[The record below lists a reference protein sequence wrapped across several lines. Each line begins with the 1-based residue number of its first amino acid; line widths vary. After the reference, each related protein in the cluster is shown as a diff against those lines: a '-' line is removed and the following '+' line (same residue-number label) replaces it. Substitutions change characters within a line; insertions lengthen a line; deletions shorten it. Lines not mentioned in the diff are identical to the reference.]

1 MSRRSLVIYGLLTAA
16 LLLPRA
22 AGADAPAPGPLPT
35 PSPAPSPLYP
45 APPVATTGTS
55 SIETQTISV
64 LLPGSVAPHNLATN
78 FWIEYGTTTAYEL
91 SNSTNH
97 PPTQMTP
104 SSITEPVGTVLNL
117 LTLQGSTIYHY
128 RVTAENSMGVSHGE
142 DATFT
147 TPPVVS
153 RPRPPHH
160 PTPWPPTS
168 AASQTPVKRAIAGS
182 SCAHPFKQVVLRNGD
197 NSTGDHRHIRVLVS
211 PPVGMEWNP
220 IGKVEICS
228 ASGVDTNGKHWHV
241 TGHPRGARHYF
252 AHGATVLRA
261 VITARVRK

>member
-1 MSRRSLVIYGLLTAA
+1 MIRRLTPALCGLCLAVIPAVA
-16 LLLPRA
+16 RA
-22 AGADAPAPGPLPT
+22 ESFLAPAPLPT
-35 PSPAPSPLYP
+35 PSPAPSPLDP
-45 APPVATTGTS
+45 GPPVAITGTS
-55 SIETQTISV
+55 TVEAQTISV
-64 LLPGSVAPHNLATN
+64 ALTGGVAPHNLTTD
-78 FWIEYGTTTAYEL
+78 FRIEYGTTTAYEL
-91 SNSTNH
+91 SNSGNH
-97 PPTQMTP
+97 PATVMIP

-117 LTLQGSTIYHY
+117 LTLQYSTTYHY

-142 DATFT
+142 DATFS

-168 AASQTPVKRAIAGS
+168 AVSQAPVKRALLGS
-182 SCAHPFKQVVLRNGD
+182 SCAHPFKQIVLRNGD
-197 NSTGDHRHIRVLVS
+197 NSTGDHRHINVLVS

-228 ASGVDTNGKHWHV
+228 ASGVDTSGKHWRV

-252 AHGATVLRA
+252 AKG
-261 VITARVRK
+261 